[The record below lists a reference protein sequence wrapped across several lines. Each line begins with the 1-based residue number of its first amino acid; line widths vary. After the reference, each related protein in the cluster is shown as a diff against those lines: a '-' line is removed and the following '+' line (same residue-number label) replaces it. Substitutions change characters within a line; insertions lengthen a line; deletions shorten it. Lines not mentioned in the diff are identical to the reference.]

1 MATLPNLQGPL
12 PGNVVPLKSVNKEL
26 RERVERAQKE
36 ALDERQEAL
45 DSKDDLGFE
54 KDPEDLD
61 SSLGAYV
68 YDAFRRARSHKQ
80 SCGIDERL
88 RKSYAQYHC
97 MYDARELALL
107 GGKETAVYWP
117 LTNRLVRTFVAF
129 LRKTLAGSEIEHP
142 QYDLAPSVV
151 PDPPPELLE
160 RAQAAVV
167 ERIVLALEAGAVIT
181 PSQIEEALRE
191 LADTLYEN
199 VRDEAFKSVRRAKR
213 EVDDALQKAQ
223 WEKVF
228 DELLHD
234 LVLYGTAIVYGPFPS
249 VTKRQYFTRDKL
261 KVRKERC
268 LKFEAV
274 DPFRF
279 FPSSD
284 SQDTQDGAYVIY
296 LDRMSRKELMDARSL
311 DSWDKKAIDVV
322 LGEFTNRPRDWC
334 AYSAAGGT
342 DVRDETEQIC
352 KPWSDEEQIDVV
364 KYYGC
369 VPSSLL
375 EAHGITDFDGREI
388 EQGESFEVEIFFIG
402 QTIVYVSCNIDP
414 LCERPFNK
422 AVLFD
427 CPGSF
432 WGLGAPDKIRDIQ
445 RAVNAQFRSMVR
457 NGGFVSAPIFEID
470 KALLDKNPD
479 MDIYPGKVFHKN
491 SLLSSVAGQ
500 AIQVHQMDS
509 RINEFMAGIAQLT
522 ENAEMI
528 LGLPRFLTGS
538 HQGGGAART
547 LGGLQQLTAN
557 AAIQIR
563 SSILNIDMDLLKPMI
578 RRTHRWIVTNAEDP
592 SLYADADVVT
602 MGASALLSR
611 EVNKDRL
618 LALIGLLQ
626 NFIASGYV
634 RSEGVI
640 EILAELLREH
650 GLDPDRILVDKLEA
664 RRLEEFLRVN
674 FAQQPGI
681 SGGVPSAALA
691 GGGGGGIASSQL
703 QADPGLATG
712 QAVPGGPTPV
722 IPTEVLAAQL
732 GG

>member
-1 MATLPNLQGPL
+1 MSALPKIDGPTN
-12 PGNVVPLKSVNKEL
+12 GNVVPLGPVNKEL
-26 RERVERAQKE
+26 RDRVERAQKE
-36 ALDERQEAL
+36 ALKERRDAIE
-45 DSKDDLGFE
+45 DIEPKDVEEFASDLGH
-54 KDPEDLD
+54 
-61 SSLGAYV
+61 YV
-68 YDAFRRARSHKQ
+68 FSAFRRARSYKN
-80 SCGIDERL
+80 SCGVDERL

-97 MYDARELALL
+97 LYDSRELQLL

-142 QYDLAPSVV
+142 QYDLAPSVI
-151 PDPPPELLE
+151 PDPPADLLE

-167 ERIVLALEAGAVIT
+167 ERVVLALEAGATVT
-181 PSQIEEALRE
+181 PTQIEEALRE

-199 VRDEAFKSVRRAKR
+199 VKDEAFKSVRRAKR
-213 EVDDALQKAQ
+213 EVDDALQKAK

-228 DELLHD
+228 DDLLHD
-234 LVLYGTAIVYGPFPS
+234 LVLYGTSIVYGPVPS
-249 VTKRQYFTRDKL
+249 VTKRQYFTRDQL
-261 KVRKERC
+261 KVRNERC

-284 SQDTQDGAYVIY
+284 SKDTQDGAYVIY
-296 LDRMSRKELMDARSL
+296 LDRMSRKDIMAAKTLEG
-311 DSWDKKAIDVV
+311 WDKDAINTV
-322 LGEFTNRPRDWC
+322 LAEFGNRPRDWC
-334 AYSAAGGT
+334 AYSNAGGQS
-342 DVRDETEQIC
+342 VEDETTQIC

-369 VPSSLL
+369 VPASLL
-375 EAHGITDFDGREI
+375 EEHGITDFDGREI
-388 EQGESFEVEIFFIG
+388 EKGESFEVEIYFVN
-402 QTIVYVSCNIDP
+402 QTIIYISCNIDP

-445 RAVNAQFRSMVR
+445 RAVNAQFRSMIR
-457 NGGFVSAPIFEID
+457 NGGFVSAPLFELD
-470 KALLDKNPD
+470 KALLDKNAD
-479 MDIYPGKVFHKN
+479 LDIYPGKVFHKN
-491 SLLSSVAGQ
+491 SLMSSVAGQ
-500 AIQVHQMDS
+500 ALQVHQMDS
-509 RINEFMAGIAQLT
+509 RINEFMSGIAQLT
-522 ENAEMI
+522 ESAEMV

-578 RRTHRWIVTNAEDP
+578 KRTHRWIVTNAKDP

-626 NFIASGYV
+626 TFIGAGYV
-634 RSEGVI
+634 RSEGVV
-640 EILAELLREH
+640 ELLGELLREH

-674 FAQQPGI
+674 FAGQGGI
-681 SGGVPSAALA
+681 SGGVASAALP
-691 GGGGGGIASSQL
+691 GGGGGGIAANQL
-703 QADPGLATG
+703 ADPSQAAQG
-712 QAVPGGPTPV
+712 QAQGPAPV
-722 IPTEVLAAQL
+722 IPTEALAALQQ
-732 GG
+732 G